1 MTKKYNGDH
10 ATYSV
15 VTYICTVYVVIF
27 AAVLFFLQI
36 SRVSPRKNFH
46 FNIYG
51 YL

>member
-15 VTYICTVYVVIF
+15 VTYICTVYMVIF
-27 AAVLFFLQI
+27 AVVLFSQFRESVLAKI
-36 SRVSPRKNFH
+36 STS
-46 FNIYG
+46 IYG